1 MAAQKF
7 SLTSYENLQSL
18 WKLERLILDS
28 LDFHTTTEQVV
39 NSILTELNYLDPS
52 YKVAVLALIDQE
64 NQVLKRVALSQTQ
77 EAKKTREVSN
87 VPFEKIITPLSA
99 KQNLCIKAMDENKTQ
114 ITDYFP
120 DILTPPISPENAIE
134 SQKNAGLKSS
144 LIFPLQVRG
153 KTIGIM
159 IFSLTKNTS
168 EIQEDEKELLGHFT
182 DLVALAVQNSK
193 LYSQLDRD
201 SRELALAND
210 KLQILDKTKDDFMSV
225 ASHELRTPMTI
236 IKSYLWMLRNGKAGD
251 LNPKQQ
257 EYLLKTAN
265 STERMINLINDMLNI
280 SRIEQGRMKFTV
292 KRIDI
297 CKTIDEAVDGFELK
311 TKEKNIYLKIE
322 NTCKGVMVYTDEDKI
337 KESIINLLGN
347 ALKFTKQGGIT
358 VSTEEEGNFV
368 KVKVTDTGAGL
379 STEDQQRL
387 FKKFGRLDNSYQTVA
402 ESGGTGLGLFIVK
415 TYIEKMGG
423 EVGVYSAGTNKG
435 STFWI
440 TISKTRPNIEDGE
453 INQVEFVERPENE
466 PITTLVVNP
475 KKIG

>member
-297 CKTIDEAVDGFELK
+297 CKR
-311 TKEKNIYLKIE
+311 
-322 NTCKGVMVYTDEDKI
+322 VMVYTDEDKI

-466 PITTLVVNP
+466 PITTLVVN
-475 KKIG
+475 

>member
-280 SRIEQGRMKFTV
+280 SRIEQG
-292 KRIDI
+292 
-297 CKTIDEAVDGFELK
+297 
-311 TKEKNIYLKIE
+311 
-322 NTCKGVMVYTDEDKI
+322 
-337 KESIINLLGN
+337 S
-347 ALKFTKQGGIT
+347 IT

-466 PITTLVVNP
+466 PITTLVVN
-475 KKIG
+475 